1 MLNLCVFCTFSTFVQ
16 KIFEGWGWNFTR
28 TFGKVI
34 CSKSIKMVFIASII
48 SLLIMH
54 DLCIFFLFKNHFWPK
69 IIFPINPINPINF
82 TTWGPLYACLVLDCI
97 WETKTHDLICYN
109 ESHLEISCQTSA
121 IKALT
126 RCCMLAMAWFCFSR
140 T

>member
-1 MLNLCVFCTFSTFVQ
+1 MRFFTFSTFAQ
-16 KIFEGWGWNFTR
+16 KIFKGWGCNFTWS
-28 TFGKVI
+28 FGKVMCI
-34 CSKSIKMVFIASII
+34 KSLKMVFVARII
-48 SLLIMH
+48 RQK
-54 DLCIFFLFKNHFWPK
+54 LCIIYAFFDFFLFKNHFWPK
-69 IIFPINPINPINF
+69 IIFPIAEINF
-82 TTWGPLYACLVLDCI
+82 TTWGPLYTRLVLDCI
-97 WETKTHDLICYN
+97 WETKTHDLLCYN